1 MPVIVLEE
9 KKKSAFIVR
18 LPFCQQEADKNL
30 KNKMQTRQNAIATL
44 LFINETA
51 YLEQFQHTDRW
62 KWNGSN
68 LVEEVENSELDE
80 SLQMKNRG

>member
-1 MPVIVLEE
+1 MPVIVLEK
-9 KKKSAFIVR
+9 KKKSAFMVR

-44 LFINETA
+44 LSIKPSA
-51 YLEQFQHTDRW
+51 YLEQLQHKDRW

-68 LVEEVENSELDE
+68 LVEEVENSELDQ